1 MKKIKKS
8 NWQKDIN
15 GDIIHIAHAEKTVGN
30 PPFFSAF
37 QENFKKI
44 KKNFTKAVDKGE
56 MLWYSNIA
64 VGESG
69 ALKNFWKSWKKKFS
83 RKWKKV
89 LDKPEKMW

>member
-1 MKKIKKS
+1 MKPGKEEDS
-8 NWQKDIN
+8 CRENCR
-15 GDIIHIAHAEKTVGN
+15 ESS
-30 PPFFSAF
+30 FFSAF

-69 ALKNFWKSWKKKFS
+69 ALQELQKFLKKQIFK
-83 RKWKKV
+83 KMKKV
-89 LDKPEKMW
+89 LDKPEKM